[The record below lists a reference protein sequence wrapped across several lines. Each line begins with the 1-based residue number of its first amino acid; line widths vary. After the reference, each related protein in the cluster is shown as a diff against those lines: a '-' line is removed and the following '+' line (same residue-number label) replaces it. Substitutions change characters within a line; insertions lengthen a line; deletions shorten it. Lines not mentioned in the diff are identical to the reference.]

1 MLGGE
6 IDALHT
12 DIDSHSHSNA
22 NSLNGDFD
30 ADIDSKAGSGSG
42 SGSSPDPLPIAP
54 LHGVSEREMH
64 LWAAEGLAYSCWLM
78 YADQGSGLAPEVVR
92 FLRGGAKDKDET
104 LNERGKVTERGEGER
119 DVDLD
124 LELEAALE
132 EDMKNARVDSD
143 SNPNSNSHKQDDA
156 SRILKT
162 KLAATPQDILES
174 APEGRWVDAVREWVE
189 SGEREHGG
197 VGMEKP
203 PGVREKARPM
213 PGEEDMLRKDYVVK
227 DSRYLLR
234 PEVRRILLLSLFL
247 SIRIRTW
254 CCLLFFFVYRQSN
267 RYT

>member
-30 ADIDSKAGSGSG
+30 ADIDSNAGSG

-54 LHGVSEREMH
+54 LHGVSERELH

-132 EDMKNARVDSD
+132 EDMKNTRVAVDSD
-143 SNPNSNSHKQDDA
+143 HNSSSETDA
-156 SRILKT
+156 PRNLKT

-197 VGMEKP
+197 VGKEKP

-234 PEVRRILLLSLFL
+234 PEVRPSLPSVHSYMML
-247 SIRIRTW
+247 TH
-254 CCLLFFFVYRQSN
+254 C
-267 RYT
+267 